1 MLCMFGFPLDPCIHF
16 KMCKS
21 FMQNVQ
27 ERHSKCEKASLKMR
41 KSFVMQN
48 VQELSSSKMC
58 KSFFMQNVQE
68 LSPLNMCKS
77 LLTYGPILQ
86 AQQLQETTTT
96 DVQGHHLGGNFP
108 SLFFKCLR
116 VLNTGRHAHSKKQE
130 TPDEG
135 TEATHPQHTRCIQ
148 DPCESIKVL
157 LAPTPPATSPP
168 ASLSS
173 I

>member
-27 ERHSKCEKASLKMR
+27 ELHSKCAKASLKMR

-48 VQELSSSKMC
+48 VQELSSFKMC

-77 LLTYGPILQ
+77 LLTNEPILQ

-96 DVQGHHLGGNFP
+96 DVQGHRHHLGGNFP

-130 TPDEG
+130 TPEEG
-135 TEATHPQHTRCIQ
+135 KEATQPQHTHDAFRN
-148 DPCESIKVL
+148 PLKV
-157 LAPTPPATSPP
+157 SR
-168 ASLSS
+168 SC
-173 I
+173 

>member
-1 MLCMFGFPLDPCIHF
+1 
-16 KMCKS
+16 
-21 FMQNVQ
+21 
-27 ERHSKCEKASLKMR
+27 
-41 KSFVMQN
+41 
-48 VQELSSSKMC
+48 
-58 KSFFMQNVQE
+58 
-68 LSPLNMCKS
+68 
-77 LLTYGPILQ
+77 
-86 AQQLQETTTT
+86 
-96 DVQGHHLGGNFP
+96 VQGHHLGGNFP

-130 TPDEG
+130 TPEEG

-173 I
+173 IWRNRSPIVNYCVGPGRHPAFVAARNAEVVELAENNRALFALFCADSRNCKKECSLAGTPRFLRRL

>member
-1 MLCMFGFPLDPCIHF
+1 
-16 KMCKS
+16 
-21 FMQNVQ
+21 
-27 ERHSKCEKASLKMR
+27 MR
-41 KSFVMQN
+41 KSFVMQH
-48 VQELSSSKMC
+48 VQELSSFKMC

-130 TPDEG
+130 TPEEG
-135 TEATHPQHTRCIQ
+135 TEATQPPHTRCIQ
-148 DPCESIKVL
+148 DPCESIK
-157 LAPTPPATSPP
+157 AGIPRSSQRGTPKSS
-168 ASLSS
+168 SLPKTTELFLHSFALIPGIARKNALS
-173 I
+173 LEHRGFFGGYSAD